1 MSTTVALL
9 VIQSSVQDARTQ
21 TADQLVPPMG
31 DAPTYDGPE
40 GKVRGCGEIIVK
52 IEESA
57 SPADLKELNREN
69 GARTEEDLPH
79 SDVNLVDLPRDV
91 TVKEAVEAY
100 EESPDVEY
108 AQPNYLLY
116 PTKTANDTHYSR
128 HLYGLD
134 NTGQTINRSAGTPD
148 ADIDAPEAWDLGH
161 HHRLVGNGCRRN
173 KHRPRH
179 RPPGSQRQHLEEPRR
194 NPRQRY
200 RRR

>member
-1 MSTTVALL
+1 M
-9 VIQSSVQDARTQ
+9 
-21 TADQLVPPMG
+21 M
-31 DAPTYDGPE
+31 
-40 GKVRGCGEIIVK
+40 VRKEKFEAGEIIVK

-79 SDVNLVDLPRDV
+79 SDVNLVDLPQDV

-134 NTGQTINRSAGTPD
+134 NTGQTINRSAGTPE
-148 ADIDAPEAWDLGH
+148 ADIEAPEAWDIIT
-161 HHRLVGNGCRRN
+161 
-173 KHRPRH
+173 
-179 RPPGSQRQHLEEPRR
+179 GSSGTVVAVINTGLDITTRISEITFGRTPEKSPATV
-194 NPRQRY
+194 
-200 RRR
+200 

>member
-148 ADIDAPEAWDLGH
+148 ADIDAPEAWEITTGSSGTVVAVINTGLDIDPPDL
-161 HHRLVGNGCRRN
+161 
-173 KHRPRH
+173 
-179 RPPGSQRQHLEEPRR
+179 RQHLEEPRR